1 MLKDCLGKYAMQDTN
16 LNVRRV
22 AWVTFN
28 SAAHNKQSSTNLLI
42 RYLLKYLQ
50 QSRTTLTNVQVLN
63 LIQGFCK
70 GEMFSNKKWF
80 KHNSCSFNK

>member
-1 MLKDCLGKYAMQDTN
+1 MADVELEKTTIDSFEQISSLE
-16 LNVRRV
+16 
-22 AWVTFN
+22 
-28 SAAHNKQSSTNLLI
+28 SSTNLLI

-70 GEMFSNKKWF
+70 GEMFSNKK
-80 KHNSCSFNK
+80 